1 MLDAA
6 NLAYGA
12 SPERLYIIR
21 DSTIVY
27 QGGPGPMSYSTH
39 EVRAWLENYAA
50 KRRSRWKNT
59 RDIIMNWMACHTVE
73 KLWWNHVPFPWDFKW
88 CTRLTAVFWNKL
100 LEKELNALLRVL
112 PPTFKP
118 VLQQIRFLHVVWILT
133 FDWIKLRGSHVIHRT
148 CCKTSF
154 PWPVK
159 SATCTDFVAKSRT
172 SL

>member
-39 EVRAWLENYAA
+39 EVRVWLENYAA

-59 RDIIMNWMACHTVE
+59 RDIIMNWMESHTV
-73 KLWWNHVPFPWDFKW
+73 KLRWNHVPFPWAFRG
-88 CTRLTAVFWNKL
+88 CARLTAVFWKKK
-100 LEKELNALLRVL
+100 LEKELNTMLPVL

-118 VLQQIRFLHVVWILT
+118 VLQQIRFLRVAWILT
-133 FDWIKLRGSHVIHRT
+133 FDWIKLGGSHVIHRT

-154 PWPVK
+154 SWPVK
-159 SATCTDFVAKSRT
+159 SATYTDFVAKSRI